1 MLSFVVA
8 AIPSLTPKECVSGL
22 MNGLAAFNLR
32 RFDLYEGWF
41 DENSTVTLA
50 QSDAYHGIDEIK
62 EYTSLI
68 FPSSPFIS
76 TNGLFRSDSSFVSV
90 DAEKRSCV
98 LMRTNHNR
106 LQMSELAGNELFE
119 AAVMLKLEWR
129 FDDKKIGNI
138 WVHCAPRPCS
148 PRAPCIAGCAITP
161 DVC

>member
-1 MLSFVVA
+1 M
-8 AIPSLTPKECVSGL
+8 
-22 MNGLAAFNLR
+22 
-32 RFDLYEGWF
+32 
-41 DENSTVTLA
+41 
-50 QSDAYHGIDEIK
+50 
-62 EYTSLI
+62 SLI

-138 WVHCAPRPCS
+138 WTYCAPRPCS